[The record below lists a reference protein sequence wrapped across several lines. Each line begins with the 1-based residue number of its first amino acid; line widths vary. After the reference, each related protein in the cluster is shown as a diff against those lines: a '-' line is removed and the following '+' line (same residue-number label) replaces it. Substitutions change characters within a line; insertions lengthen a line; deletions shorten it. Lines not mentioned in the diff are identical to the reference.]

1 MWGVLL
7 IVMLWRM
14 PAVPPLIF
22 WMSLIFP
29 MYYAVLSLVL
39 DRRRGTSQ

>member
-1 MWGVLL
+1 MWGVLM

-14 PAVPPLIF
+14 PAVPPVIF

-29 MYYAVLSLVL
+29 IYYALLSLVL
-39 DRRRGTSQ
+39 NRRRRAS